1 VLKGSRIKFDAEIC
15 QVHSPGGLNWK
26 MDLPKPH
33 SFTKMLGERPGILF
47 RRQGIAY
54 ERIGKYHS
62 GTIAYGCCRSFY
74 RDKSG
79 AGCLLLF

>member
-1 VLKGSRIKFDAEIC
+1 MVKGSRIKFDAEIC

-33 SFTKMLGERPGILF
+33 SLIKMLAEKPGILF

-62 GTIAYGCCRSFY
+62 GTIAYDCCRSFY
-74 RDKSG
+74 GDKGG
-79 AGCLLLF
+79 AGRLLSF

>member
-1 VLKGSRIKFDAEIC
+1 
-15 QVHSPGGLNWK
+15 VHSLGGLNWK

-33 SFTKMLGERPGILF
+33 SFTKMLGERPRILL

-62 GTIAYGCCRSFY
+62 GTIAYGCCRSLHGHRKRY
-74 RDKSG
+74 
-79 AGCLLLF
+79 CLLYQETEDSLFGLPVGFFG